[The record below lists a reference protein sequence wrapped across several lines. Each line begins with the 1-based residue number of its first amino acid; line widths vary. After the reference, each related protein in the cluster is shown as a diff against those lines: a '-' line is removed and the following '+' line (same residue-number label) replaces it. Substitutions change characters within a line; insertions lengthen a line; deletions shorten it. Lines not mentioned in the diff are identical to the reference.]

1 MAILERRKEAASL
14 YCRGKPQWEIARH
27 LGVTQAQISY
37 DLRAVRKAW
46 LESSIR
52 DFDELKAQ
60 ELAKLDHLEATAWE
74 NFERSCRVTIKMRSG
89 RVKHDK
95 KAGDVRW
102 LQAVFSVVETRL
114 KCLGL
119 LKPAS
124 VKVSQ
129 QQTGAFNWDDFL
141 DGLPPAGQPVPDL
154 INEELQRALSFQPS
168 DDQPLAEN
176 AKPNPELLRNGT
188 HQCGNG
194 QAKGNP

>member
-46 LESSIR
+46 LESSVR

-74 NFERSCRVTIKMRSG
+74 NFERSCRVTIKMPNG
-89 RVKHDK
+89 RLRYDK

-102 LQAVFSVVETRL
+102 LLAVFSVVEARL
-114 KCLGL
+114 KCLGV

-129 QQTGAFNWDDFL
+129 QQTVAFNWDDFL
-141 DGLPPAGQPVPDL
+141 GGLPPADQPVPDP
-154 INEELQRALSFQPS
+154 INEELRRALSFQPS
-168 DDQPLAEN
+168 DDQPFAEN
-176 AKPNPELLRNGT
+176 AKVKAAPQRNGT
-188 HQCGNG
+188 HQSSNGEGNG
-194 QAKGNP
+194 NL